1 MIVSGTR
8 SRNFLVPC
16 TVNAPAGIRIP
27 GRCREHRGWPARV
40 GVVAVRLVYVL
51 MVWLFGWLVLLGRS
65 QGSKDAEIV
74 VLRHEVAVLR
84 RQVGTPTLSWSD
96 RALFAAVA
104 RMLPREL
111 RAHRLVTPATVLG
124 WHRRLTAKHWTY
136 PNPPGRPPVAA
147 ERRDLILRVAGE
159 NPRWGYRRIQG
170 EAQRLGCRVGGGHR
184 APHPCGRGP
193 SARAPPCQRELAAVP
208 ARAGARVVGLRLLPR
223 RHGFAA
229 T

>member
-84 RQVGTPTLSWSD
+84 RQVGRPRCRGQTGPCSPPSPGCY
-96 RALFAAVA
+96 RGNYA
-104 RMLPREL
+104 RI
-111 RAHRLVTPATVLG
+111 G
-124 WHRRLTAKHWTY
+124 W
-136 PNPPGRPPVAA
+136 
-147 ERRDLILRVAGE
+147 
-159 NPRWGYRRIQG
+159 
-170 EAQRLGCRVGGGHR
+170 
-184 APHPCGRGP
+184 
-193 SARAPPCQRELAAVP
+193 
-208 ARAGARVVGLRLLPR
+208 
-223 RHGFAA
+223 
-229 T
+229 